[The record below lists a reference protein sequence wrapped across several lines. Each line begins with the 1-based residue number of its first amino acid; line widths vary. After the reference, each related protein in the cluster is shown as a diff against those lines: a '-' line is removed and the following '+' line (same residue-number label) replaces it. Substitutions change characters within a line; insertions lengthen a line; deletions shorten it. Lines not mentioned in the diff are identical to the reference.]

1 MEQRPGLNDKEVF
14 MSKKAVKIAIKNIG
28 SQKKTAELLNVSQQ
42 YISNC
47 VTRGYF
53 PLNHAIKIADNSK
66 IHPIHLIN
74 PEVER
79 CAIDL
84 VFPKDREPRRGDE
97 IYQEI
102 DSDHPSHPAF
112 GLV

>member
-1 MEQRPGLNDKEVF
+1 MDQRPGLNDKEVF

>member
-1 MEQRPGLNDKEVF
+1 MEQRLGLNDKEVF

>member
-1 MEQRPGLNDKEVF
+1 M
-14 MSKKAVKIAIKNIG
+14 AIKNIG
-28 SQKKTAELLNVSQQ
+28 SQKKTAELLDVSQQ

-53 PLNHAIKIADNSK
+53 PVSHAIKIADKSK

-84 VFPKDREPRRGDE
+84 VWPKDREPRRGDE

>member
-1 MEQRPGLNDKEVF
+1 
-14 MSKKAVKIAIKNIG
+14 MSKKEVKMAIKNIG

-47 VTRGYF
+47 VMRGYF
-53 PLNHAIKIADNSK
+53 PISHAKKIADNSN

-74 PEVER
+74 PEVEKF
-79 CAIDL
+79 AIDL

-102 DSDHPSHPAF
+102 DSDHPYHPAF

>member
-1 MEQRPGLNDKEVF
+1 
-14 MSKKAVKIAIKNIG
+14 MSIKAVKIAIKNIG

>member
-1 MEQRPGLNDKEVF
+1 M
-14 MSKKAVKIAIKNIG
+14 AIKNIG
-28 SQKKTAELLNVSQQ
+28 SQKKIAELLNVSQQ

-47 VTRGYF
+47 VMRGYF
-53 PLNHAIKIADNSK
+53 PINHAKKIADNSN

-74 PEVER
+74 PEVEKF
-79 CAIDL
+79 AIDL

-102 DSDHPSHPAF
+102 DSDHPSHPVF

>member
-1 MEQRPGLNDKEVF
+1 
-14 MSKKAVKIAIKNIG
+14 MSKKEVKMAIKNIG

-47 VTRGYF
+47 VMRGYF
-53 PLNHAIKIADNSK
+53 PISHAKKIADNSN

-74 PEVER
+74 PEVEKF
-79 CAIDL
+79 AIDL
-84 VFPKDREPRRGDE
+84 VFPIDDEPRGNE
-97 IYQEI
+97 NYQEI
-102 DSDHPSHPAF
+102 DSNHPYHPAF

>member
-1 MEQRPGLNDKEVF
+1 